1 MFRWEAS
8 KLKHRILLFKVLL
21 PYSFRMVNNISLSG
35 RVIDTKLQMPG
46 DGFQFAPAY
55 QGTHSVGWQSWKV
68 VGGNEG
74 RI

>member
-1 MFRWEAS
+1 
-8 KLKHRILLFKVLL
+8 
-21 PYSFRMVNNISLSG
+21 MVNNISLSG